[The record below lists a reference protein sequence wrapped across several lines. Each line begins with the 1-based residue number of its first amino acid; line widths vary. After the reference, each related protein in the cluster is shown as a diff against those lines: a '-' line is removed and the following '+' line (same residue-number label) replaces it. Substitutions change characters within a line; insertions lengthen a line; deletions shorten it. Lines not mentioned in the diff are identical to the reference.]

1 MHAIDKAVLIEPRTR
16 YHCDM
21 DKENESNGISTL
33 TLLKTML
40 ILGVLGVALWAVAE
54 FFLA

>member
-1 MHAIDKAVLIEPRTR
+1 
-16 YHCDM
+16 M